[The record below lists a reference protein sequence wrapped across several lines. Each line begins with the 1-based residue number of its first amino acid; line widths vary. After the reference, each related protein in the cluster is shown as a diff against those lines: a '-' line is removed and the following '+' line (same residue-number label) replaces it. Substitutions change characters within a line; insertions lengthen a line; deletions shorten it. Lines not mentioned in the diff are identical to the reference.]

1 MFSFVG
7 SVINFMNTDKKTN
20 DIIKNTEL
28 NRKIEKE
35 IYEPIFENNYR
46 INDRNGKKRN
56 EKINQKSF
64 ENRIRKILTNYFNT
78 EFKKVRPSW
87 LKSVIT
93 KRNLELDMYSDKL
106 NIGLEFHGCQHVK
119 YSPWFHKSEKD
130 FHEQVMR
137 DHLKARLCKDHGV
150 KLIVIY
156 HYEIKNPNDIL
167 DCEILDIILEKMS
180 KII

>member
-119 YSPWFHKSEKD
+119 YSPWSHKSEKD
-130 FHEQVMR
+130 VHEQVMR